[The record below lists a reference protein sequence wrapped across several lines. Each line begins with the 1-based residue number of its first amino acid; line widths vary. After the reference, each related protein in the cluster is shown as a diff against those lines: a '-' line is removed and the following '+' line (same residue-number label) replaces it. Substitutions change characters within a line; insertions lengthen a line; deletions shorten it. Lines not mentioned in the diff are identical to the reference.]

1 MRGDMHQDAVFMG
14 VRLRDRFL
22 AVALVFLLALSFG
35 CSVGATASAEEIKDL
50 ELGMLDSPMVLD
62 EDVGESTVLADEI
75 APPNRFEIRIDADFT
90 VIATAPVFAV
100 EPDSL
105 LRPSRVAY
113 RACRPT
119 GPPAQRA

>member
-1 MRGDMHQDAVFMG
+1 
-14 VRLRDRFL
+14 LRDRFL

-35 CSVGATASAEEIKDL
+35 CSVGATAFADEVKDL
-50 ELGMLDSPMVLD
+50 EFGMLDSPMVLD
-62 EDVGESTVLADEI
+62 EDVGECAVIADEI
-75 APPNRFEIRIDADFT
+75 VPSNRCEIRTDADFALIAMAT
-90 VIATAPVFAV
+90 VFVV
-100 EPDSL
+100 DPDSP